1 MPNSKTCQNELLLYI
16 MNYIQNEI
24 VNEIN
29 QHPLGPYF
37 GLRCDVVTDVSNWGQ
52 LGIVMR
58 YTRNNL

>member
-1 MPNSKTCQNELLLYI
+1 